1 MLAIHTCKIICDL
14 PQYLVVLL
22 VGGVAGWLGSMIY
35 KGSGLGLFGDIIVG
49 LLGGWLGYWLFD
61 RLGIS
66 LGHSLL
72 GYIFTSAIG
81 AIIILFLVRV
91 ISKKR

>member
-1 MLAIHTCKIICDL
+1 MELLT
-14 PQYLVVLL
+14 VLL

-35 KGSGLGLFGDIIVG
+35 NGSGLGLFGDIIVG
-49 LLGGWLGYWLFD
+49 LLGGWLGYWLFGQF
-61 RLGIS
+61 GIS
-66 LGHSLL
+66 LGRGLL

>member
-1 MLAIHTCKIICDL
+1 MFKMNPNLDLMELLA
-14 PQYLVVLL
+14 VLL
-22 VGGVAGWLGSMIY
+22 VGGAAGWLGSMIY

-61 RLGIS
+61 HLDIS
-66 LGHSLL
+66 LGHGLL
-72 GYIFTSAIG
+72 GYIFNSAIG

-91 ISKKR
+91 IFGKRRT

>member
-1 MLAIHTCKIICDL
+1 MELLA
-14 PQYLVVLL
+14 VLL

-35 KGSGLGLFGDIIVG
+35 KGNGLGLFGNIVVG
-49 LLGGWLGYWLFD
+49 LLGGWLGYWFFG

-66 LGHSLL
+66 LGHGLL
-72 GYIFTSAIG
+72 GYIITAAIG

-91 ISKKR
+91 IFGKRRT

>member
-1 MLAIHTCKIICDL
+1 VKPNFDFMELLT
-14 PQYLVVLL
+14 VLI
-22 VGGVAGWLGSMIY
+22 VGGAAGWLGSMIY
-35 KGSGLGLFGDIIVG
+35 KGSGFGLFGDIIVG

-61 RLGIS
+61 HLSIS
-66 LGHSLL
+66 LGHGLL

-91 ISKKR
+91 IFGKRRT

>member
-1 MLAIHTCKIICDL
+1 MELLA
-14 PQYLVVLL
+14 VLI
-22 VGGVAGWLGSMIY
+22 VGGAAGWLGSMIF

-66 LGHSLL
+66 LGHGLL
-72 GYIFTSAIG
+72 GYILTSAIG
-81 AIIILFLVRV
+81 AIIILFLVKV
-91 ISKKR
+91 ISGKRRA